1 MRSSTTIQPSRPV
14 YTFFLEKVLDDPTEL
29 KQAIRFS
36 FAASI
41 LKVVYDI
48 GIQDENDP
56 FVGMIEGM
64 RSPKLWAK
72 WQDAA
77 HKMANEPYMLTKAQ
91 MDQGKASQAIVAN
104 LLSRVPQYGEVL
116 PAYEAI
122 VEGVGMVA
130 FEGGTDTPT
139 LNELDAVVGSHRLPD
154 FADRDSLVYI
164 NALIWEAMR

>member
-1 MRSSTTIQPSRPV
+1 
-14 YTFFLEKVLDDPTEL
+14 
-29 KQAIRFS
+29 
-36 FAASI
+36 
-41 LKVVYDI
+41 
-48 GIQDENDP
+48 
-56 FVGMIEGM
+56 MIEGVFEGINEGLPSGRFLVEFMPFLRYVQPRILGM

-122 VEGVGMVA
+122 VKGVGMVA
-130 FEGGTDTPT
+130 FEGIYRLNSQGLVTQQYIPLQGGTDT
-139 LNELDAVVGSHRLPD
+139 VG
-154 FADRDSLVYI
+154 
-164 NALIWEAMR
+164 